1 MHSLKIKQDETLL
14 FQSCDYYSNLYINI
28 NEEGADVSKLS
39 SHPQSDQDFVFL
51 WKTAESQSD
60 LTADINNRFSSRF
73 PPDLSSALS
82 MRHWI
87 INWIILISLVIML
100 CNGLIKSCSPG
111 DPASEKDVDPWLC
124 DWWML
129 VLFTWAAYGSRVV
142 RSQFRHI
149 SSSHTHKH
157 QISCLPCWIQNSPI
171 QNHYSSCNSRLQPWM
186 WTIYCFRQW
195 DPCIGGEC
203 EHTPFCLLS
212 SSL

>member
-1 MHSLKIKQDETLL
+1 M
-14 FQSCDYYSNLYINI
+14 
-28 NEEGADVSKLS
+28 SKLS

-51 WKTAESQSD
+51 WKTAGS

-111 DPASEKDVDPWLC
+111 DPASEKDEGVSVDPWLC

-129 VLFTWAAYGSRVV
+129 VIVY
-142 RSQFRHI
+142 
-149 SSSHTHKH
+149 
-157 QISCLPCWIQNSPI
+157 ISCQWITGRPEIVRLSVCPAEYKSAQSRTTAVHVIVMDLNYI
-171 QNHYSSCNSRLQPWM
+171 QFNIQRLWWM
-186 WTIYCFRQW
+186 WTHVVLSVVIISVIQY
-195 DPCIGGEC
+195 IL
-203 EHTPFCLLS
+203 HNIMCLRWLY
-212 SSL
+212 L